1 MFLHNSLLKPK
12 ISNNYNH
19 ANNQDCFNGFTFI
32 KAVALR
38 IIIKNSVKLIKGRW
52 WMPWVVE
59 AMKDALDCDKLWGAV
74 KKL

>member
-32 KAVALR
+32 KAVAL
-38 IIIKNSVKLIKGRW
+38 KNTKSVKLVKGNGGC
-52 WMPWVVE
+52 
-59 AMKDALDCDKLWGAV
+59 LG
-74 KKL
+74 